1 MADLEL
7 ISTIFEGSLIFL
19 IAIFLL
25 LILIKLAKGK
35 SKLKIL
41 VFWIFFFIFLA
52 FLLVFTSRLTY
63 YRLNVETYPDLIA
76 RWFLLR
82 IGWYRFSFALII
94 ISSYFSYLLKEA
106 IFDSNRNKG
115 MYSFLILFGIGGI
128 TFALATPS
136 TEAASDTYYHL
147 GIFLIVFLF
156 VFIVYIEF
164 IIKSTKLFR
173 HIERTDKT
181 YRSAIL
187 SLIIMAYCFISAMLM
202 FVFDRVLITEP
213 YSVFYYLADVSILVG
228 IIFAYF
234 GYVKPKA

>member
-1 MADLEL
+1 MADPEL

-19 IAIFLL
+19 IAVFLL
-25 LILIKLAKGK
+25 LIFIKYIKGR
-35 SKLKIL
+35 SKLKLL
-41 VFWIFFFIFLA
+41 VFWIFFFIFIA

-63 YRLNVETYPDLIA
+63 YSLDVENYPNLIS

-94 ISSYFSYLLKEA
+94 VSTYFSYILKEA
-106 IFDSNRNKG
+106 IFDSKRNKG
-115 MYSFLILFGIGGI
+115 MYVVMVLLGIGGI
-128 TFALATPS
+128 AFSLISSS
-136 TEAASDTYYHL
+136 TDAGADYYLHL
-147 GIFLIVFLF
+147 GVFIVVF
-156 VFIVYIEF
+156 VYVCIVYIEF
-164 IIKSTKLFR
+164 IIKSTKLFK
-173 HIERTDKT
+173 HIEKTNKT
-181 YRSAIL
+181 YRNAIL

-202 FVFDRVLITEP
+202 FVCDRLFIEAP

>member
-19 IAIFLL
+19 IAIFIL

-35 SKLKIL
+35 TKLKVL
-41 VFWIFFFIFLA
+41 VFWIFFIIFLA

-63 YRLNVETYPDLIA
+63 YSLGVETYPDLIA

-94 ISSYFSYLLKEA
+94 ISTYFSYLLKEA
-106 IFDSNRNKG
+106 IFDSKRNKV
-115 MYSFLILFGIGGI
+115 MHVFLIIFGVGGV
-128 TFALATPS
+128 TFSLVTSS
-136 TEAASDTYYHL
+136 TEAPSDTYYHL
-147 GIFLIVFLF
+147 GIFLIVFLY

-164 IIKSTKLFR
+164 IIKSTKLFK
-173 HIERTDKT
+173 HIERTDRT

-202 FVFDRVLITEP
+202 FVFDRLLITEP